1 MDEFLRNVTTGYW
14 WISVVVVGV
23 LINILSTVLVK
34 RFEVFGSTVSSWLRG
49 RSEER
54 RKAFQAEVDKLVQG
68 VASPETTFQE
78 ETRCRFRAS
87 TLLLLSVL
95 LWLLLSSSRT
105 TLVTSEG
112 LRSFAALVSGVLLLG
127 AVKLDSHA
135 DHLQR
140 VVREARKVLRCQSK
154 NTLGSSNPG

>member
-54 RKAFQAEVDKLVQG
+54 RKAFQAEVDRLVRG
-68 VASPETTFQE
+68 VTSVDAIYQE
-78 ETRCRFRAS
+78 ETRWRFRAA
-87 TLLLLSVL
+87 T
-95 LWLLLSSSRT
+95 
-105 TLVTSEG
+105 
-112 LRSFAALVSGVLLLG
+112 VLLLG
-127 AVKLDSHA
+127 VFFGVMLSSAHTAVGPSKFMWPFAAVASGVLVLGAFKLDAHA

-140 VVREARKVLRCQSK
+140 VVREARKVLRCQAK
-154 NTLGSSNPG
+154 NTLGLR